1 MISLVEGLI
10 SVTSGELEDQ
20 ILLPSVNIAGI
31 EWLFDTGVST
41 PLLNTVWE

>member
-31 EWLFDTGVST
+31 E
-41 PLLNTVWE
+41 